1 MQHKLAAAM
10 NRQTKLSRSPIYAI
24 RLQARPGTDGIRALR
39 AVLKVLWRQHQ
50 LRCLDARE
58 VQDGAARCVYPD
70 LGYHEKP

>member
-58 VQDGAARCVYPD
+58 VKDQDNPSPAMHACGQAE
-70 LGYHEKP
+70 G